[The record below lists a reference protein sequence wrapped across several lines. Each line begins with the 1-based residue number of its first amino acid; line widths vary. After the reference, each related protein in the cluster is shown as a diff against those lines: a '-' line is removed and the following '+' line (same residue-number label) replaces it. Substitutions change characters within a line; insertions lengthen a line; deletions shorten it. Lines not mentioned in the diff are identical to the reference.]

1 LSDPQPP
8 WLIEKI
14 LPAREISLVAGPSGA
29 GKTKWLLQ
37 TLIGW
42 KAGLPVLGQR
52 SHPVPW
58 IYASADRSI
67 EGVKRNMDD
76 MGLDFQLLP
85 LLPAWD
91 ERMSLSAIFDAA
103 KKAGARLLVIEA
115 FGSFVDPPG
124 RGNQVKAFMSSV
136 SAMLRME
143 DMTVIGVMESPK
155 MKPRERYENPRQ
167 RISGVAAWGHFSE
180 TVILIE
186 PAHADT
192 AGPERILWLCPRN
205 APMVKYD
212 CQLTAHLQV
221 TGISL
226 P

>member
-1 LSDPQPP
+1 MSEPQPSYLVERIFP
-8 WLIEKI
+8 S
-14 LPAREISLVAGPSGA
+14 REIHLIAGPSGA
-29 GKTKWLLQ
+29 GKTKWLLE

-42 KAGLPVLGQR
+42 HAGLPVLGYR

-67 EGVKRNMDD
+67 EGVRRNVDD
-76 MGLDFQLLP
+76 MGIDPRKLP
-85 LLPAWD
+85 FIPAWD
-91 ERMSLSAIFDAA
+91 HQLSINAIFEEA
-103 KKAGARLLVIEA
+103 KHNGAQLVVIEA
-115 FGSFVDPPG
+115 FGSFVDPPS
-124 RGNQVKAFMSSV
+124 RNNQVKAFLSSV
-136 SAMLRME
+136 SRILRAE

-180 TVILIE
+180 TIVLIE
-186 PAHADT
+186 PSLPST
-192 AGPERILWLCPRN
+192 ASPERVLWLCPRN

-212 CQLTAHLQV
+212 CQLSSRLQV
-221 TGISL
+221 TGVSL